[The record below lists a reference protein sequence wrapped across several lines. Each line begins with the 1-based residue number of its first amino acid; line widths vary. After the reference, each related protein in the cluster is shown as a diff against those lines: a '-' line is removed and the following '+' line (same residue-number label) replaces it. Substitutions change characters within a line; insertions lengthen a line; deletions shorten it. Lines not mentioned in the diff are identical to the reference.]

1 MDIENKCIKFP
12 QFISILIRAI
22 QFLQTTIYS
31 VKGETF
37 DVSVSKI
44 IDRITE
50 INSEEEEFGEFKRNL
65 RENPKI
71 ISFFRNNS
79 EKLKSI
85 FVNQSIR
92 SIQNAS
98 DSYVIMKEE
107 VKEML

>member
-1 MDIENKCIKFP
+1 MVV
-12 QFISILIRAI
+12 LRAI

-37 DVSVSKI
+37 DVSVMKI
-44 IDRITE
+44 IDRVQE
-50 INSEEEEFGEFKRNL
+50 IDSEEEYFGEFKRNI

-79 EKLKSI
+79 ESLKKI
-85 FVNQSIR
+85 FVNQAIR
-92 SIQNAS
+92 SVQNSA
-98 DSYVIMKEE
+98 DNYVIMKEE

>member
-1 MDIENKCIKFP
+1 M
-12 QFISILIRAI
+12 LRAI

-37 DVSVSKI
+37 DVSVIKI
-44 IDRITE
+44 IDRIQE
-50 INSEEEEFGEFKRNL
+50 IDSEEEYFGEFKRNI

-79 EKLKSI
+79 ESLKKI
-85 FVNQSIR
+85 FINQAIR
-92 SIQNAS
+92 SVQNSA
-98 DSYVIMKEE
+98 DNYVIMKEE

>member
-1 MDIENKCIKFP
+1 M
-12 QFISILIRAI
+12 LRAI

-37 DVSVSKI
+37 DVSVIKI
-44 IDRITE
+44 IDRIQE
-50 INSEEEEFGEFKRNL
+50 IDSEEEYFGEFKRNI

-79 EKLKSI
+79 ESLKKI
-85 FVNQSIR
+85 FVNQAIR
-92 SIQNAS
+92 SVQNSA
-98 DSYVIMKEE
+98 DNYVIMKEE

>member
-1 MDIENKCIKFP
+1 M
-12 QFISILIRAI
+12 LRAI

-37 DVSVSKI
+37 DVSVMKI
-44 IDRITE
+44 IDRVQE
-50 INSEEEEFGEFKRNL
+50 IDSEEEYFGEFKRNI

-79 EKLKSI
+79 ESLKKI
-85 FVNQSIR
+85 FVNQAIR
-92 SIQNAS
+92 SVQNSA
-98 DSYVIMKEE
+98 DNYVIMKEE